1 MIPQRTPVAEGRPAR
16 ASAGTRACHHR
27 RVRVLLAPDSF
38 GTALTAAAAAEA
50 LAAGWRAGAPHDDV
64 TACPLADGGPGF
76 VATLRTSL
84 GGTLDAVTVT
94 TPLGAPTPAALLRV
108 GGTAYVESAH
118 ALGLDLVPPARRDP
132 TRTTSAGAGELVA
145 AALAGGAGRVVVGLG
160 GSATNDAG
168 AGLLAALADAVL
180 GAGAAGPSAPVLRAG
195 GGGLGAL
202 RPEDL
207 GWLPDLRDALR
218 GVDLVAAVDVDVP
231 LLGLQGA
238 SAGFAPQKGATPEQ
252 AQDLERALGGFAHAA
267 AAALGAGRTRPGL
280 LAADDGAGRDARAHR
295 WTGLPGAGAAGGAGF
310 ALALLGA
317 RLLPG
322 ASLVADAVDLP
333 ARIAAHDLV
342 VTGEGRTDW
351 QSLHGKVVAEVA
363 ARALPLAVPAVVVA
377 GEVLVGRREL
387 SAAGVTAAYAVSE
400 RPEQVAGALADPA
413 GTLAARTARVAR
425 TWSPA

>member
-1 MIPQRTPVAEGRPAR
+1 M
-16 ASAGTRACHHR
+16 
-27 RVRVLLAPDSF
+27 RVLLAPDSF
-38 GTALTAAAAAEA
+38 GTSLTAVQAAEA
-50 LAAGWRAGAPHDDV
+50 LAAGWHRGAPHDDV
-64 TACPLADGGPGF
+64 DLCPLADGGPGF
-76 VATLRTSL
+76 VATLQGAL
-84 GGTLDAVTVT
+84 GGTVDAVTVT
-94 TPLGAPTPAALLRV
+94 APLGDRAPAAVLRV
-108 GGTAYVESAH
+108 GATAYVESAH

-132 TRTTSAGAGELVA
+132 TRTTSAGVGELVA
-145 AALAGGAGRVVVGLG
+145 AALAGGARRVVVGLG

-168 AGLLAALADAVL
+168 AGLLAMLADALL
-180 GAGAAGPSAPVLRAG
+180 GPDAVAAAGGVLRAG
-195 GGGLGAL
+195 GGGLGAVRPDDL
-202 RPEDL
+202 R
-207 GWLPDLRDALR
+207 WLPALRDALR

-252 AQDLERALGGFAHAA
+252 AQDLERALGAFAHAA
-267 AAALGAGRTRPGL
+267 AGALGTGDVRPGL
-280 LAADDGAGRDARAHR
+280 LGDAGAGQARAHR
-295 WTGLPGAGAAGGAGF
+295 WTGLPGAGAAGGTGF
-310 ALALLGA
+310 AVALLGG

-333 ARIAAHDLV
+333 ARIAAHDVV

-363 ARALPLAVPAVVVA
+363 ARALPLAVPTVVVA

-387 SAAGVTAAYAVSE
+387 SAAGVAAAYAVADG
-400 RPEQVAGALADPA
+400 PEQVAAALADPA